1 MEKYLEYLTSYLLEK
16 NPENLKYEKE
26 FKEIV
31 HKLNLI
37 AMYCPDDNR
46 IKFHCKW
53 FIDDKIICGIKFTPK
68 TWYSIP
74 EIDEIFYVDEFFK
87 QRKIPFNL
95 NFVEQLYG
103 IVQKEVKNN
112 TDEISR

>member
-31 HKLNLI
+31 HKLGLI
-37 AMYCPDDNR
+37 AMYCPDNNK
-46 IKFHCKW
+46 IIFHCKW
-53 FIDDKIICGIKFTPK
+53 LIDDNLICGIKFTPK
-68 TWYSIP
+68 TRYSIP

-95 NFVEQLYG
+95 NFVEQLYE
-103 IVQKEVKNN
+103 IIQKEVKNN
-112 TDEISR
+112 TDEISK

>member
-1 MEKYLEYLTSYLLEK
+1 MKKYLEYLTSYLLEK

-31 HKLNLI
+31 HKLGLI
-37 AMYCPDDNR
+37 AMYCPDNNKIR
-46 IKFHCKW
+46 FHCEQI
-53 FIDDKIICGIKFTPK
+53 IDDNIIRGIKFTPK
-68 TWYSIP
+68 TRCSIP
-74 EIDEIFYVDEFFK
+74 EIDEIFYIDEFFK

-95 NFVEQLYG
+95 SFVEQLYE

-112 TDEISR
+112 TDEISK